1 MRGLLLSCALA
12 AVVGLT
18 GAPLASADTI
28 DEMVKGTGAL
38 ESPFWRSLYENGY
51 GYLDAQ
57 RVSNDGKIAC
67 VNRQA
72 GVPPYQITPLMQ
84 SRGYTSEEAWAIVL
98 AEEAASESAHAV
110 C

>member
-1 MRGLLLSCALA
+1 M
-12 AVVGLT
+12 
-18 GAPLASADTI
+18 ASADTI

-67 VNRQA
+67 ANRQA
-72 GVPPYQITPLMQ
+72 GVPPYQITPLLQ
-84 SRGYTSEEAWAIVL
+84 SRGYSSEEAWAIVL
-98 AEEAASESAHAV
+98 AEDAARESAHAV